1 MSKSTYLSGLLFFA
15 SACASDDKSCAS
27 DDGVPCVA
35 STAEYSVLIDSDVT
49 YAEALAHTETSSTPI
64 TIPLKLDVYTPDTSA
79 ANRPLFMFIHGGGF
93 TGGTKTRDTIEE
105 MAEYYAA
112 RGWVFASIDYRTTE
126 TLCDAVLMP
135 ECEEKILE
143 MTGGIDLLK
152 SGEGYP
158 TEVAEFY
165 AGIAPQE
172 WVSFLVKQ
180 GPKSVKVLQQGIA
193 KYAAQRDAKAALRWL
208 VANASTYDIN
218 TDYITVGGASAGAVT
233 TFALGIS
240 NADDFRDEISPD
252 DDPTL
257 AAANLD
263 QSYTVQSMVWFWGS
277 TAKLDIHEGVYELEK
292 YDRYD
297 SGDPEIFMAHGE
309 GDDPVTPYTEAEE
322 VLDVYASMGVHSELA
337 TLLMPDG
344 SPAGH
349 GAWEAE
355 VDGKGLSELTF
366 DFLVE
371 RQDLHLE

>member
-1 MSKSTYLSGLLFFA
+1 M
-15 SACASDDKSCAS
+15 
-27 DDGVPCVA
+27 A
-35 STAEYSVLIDSDVT
+35 STAIQRLVDSDVT
-49 YAEALAHTETSSTPI
+49 AEALAHNKTSTSPI

-79 ANRPLFMFIHGGGF
+79 ANRPVFMFIHGGGF

-126 TLCDAVLMP
+126 TLCDAALMP
-135 ECEEKILE
+135 ECEEKILD

-152 SGEGYP
+152 SGESDP
-158 TEVAEFY
+158 TVAKVY

-172 WVSFLVKQ
+172 WVSFLVKL

-218 TDYITVGGASAGAVT
+218 TDTITVGGASAGAVT

-257 AAANLD
+257 ASTTSTRATRFRAWCG
-263 QSYTVQSMVWFWGS
+263 SGVQR
-277 TAKLDIHEGVYELEK
+277 KLDMHEGVHELEK

-297 SGDPEIFMAHGE
+297 NGDPEIFMAHGK
-309 GDDPVTPYTEAEE
+309 GTIR
-322 VLDVYASMGVHSELA
+322 
-337 TLLMPDG
+337 
-344 SPAGH
+344 SPLH
-349 GAWEAE
+349 G
-355 VDGKGLSELTF
+355 G
-366 DFLVE
+366 
-371 RQDLHLE
+371 

>member
-1 MSKSTYLSGLLFFA
+1 MSNPAYLSALLFFA
-15 SACASDDKSCAS
+15 PACASDDKRCAS

-35 STAEYSVLIDSDVT
+35 STAEYPVIIDSDIT
-49 YAEALAHTETSSTPI
+49 YAEALAHNKTSTAPI
-64 TIPLKLDVYTPDTSA
+64 TIPLKLDVYYPDTSVT
-79 ANRPLFMFIHGGGF
+79 NRPVFMFIHGGGF

-105 MAEYYAA
+105 MADYYAA

-152 SGEGYP
+152 SGESDP
-158 TEVAEFY
+158 TQVAEFY

-208 VANASTYDIN
+208 VANGSTYDIN

-240 NADDFRDEISPD
+240 NADDFRDEISLD
-252 DDPTL
+252 ADPTL
-257 AAANLD
+257 ASTNLD
-263 QSYTVQSMVWFWGS
+263 ETYAVQSMVWFWGS
-277 TAKLDIHEGVYELEK
+277 TAKLDMHEGVYELAQ

-297 SGDPEIFMAHGE
+297 SGDPEIFMGHGTAE
-309 GDDPVTPYTEAEE
+309 DPVTPYTEAEE
-322 VLDVYASMGVHSELA
+322 VLDVYESMGVHSELA

-366 DFLVE
+366 DFLVD
-371 RQDLHLE
+371 RQNLNLE

>member
-1 MSKSTYLSGLLFFA
+1 M
-15 SACASDDKSCAS
+15 
-27 DDGVPCVA
+27 
-35 STAEYSVLIDSDVT
+35 
-49 YAEALAHTETSSTPI
+49 
-64 TIPLKLDVYTPDTSA
+64 
-79 ANRPLFMFIHGGGF
+79 
-93 TGGTKTRDTIEE
+93 
-105 MAEYYAA
+105 
-112 RGWVFASIDYRTTE
+112 
-126 TLCDAVLMP
+126 
-135 ECEEKILE
+135 
-143 MTGGIDLLK
+143 
-152 SGEGYP
+152 
-158 TEVAEFY
+158 
-165 AGIAPQE
+165 
-172 WVSFLVKQ
+172 VKQ

-193 KYAAQRDAKAALRWL
+193 NYAAQRDAKAALRWL

-240 NADDFRDEISPD
+240 NADDFRDEISLD

-257 AAANLD
+257 ASTNLD

-277 TAKLDIHEGVYELEK
+277 TAKLDMHEGVHELEK

-297 SGDPEIFMAHGE
+297 SGDPEIFMAHGK

-322 VLDVYASMGVHSELA
+322 VLDVYASMDVHSELA

-366 DFLVE
+366 DFLVD
-371 RQDLHLE
+371 RQDLDLR

>member
-1 MSKSTYLSGLLFFA
+1 MSNSAYLGALFFFA

-27 DDGVPCVA
+27 DDSVPCVA
-35 STAEYSVLIDSDVT
+35 STAEYTVLMDSDVT
-49 YAEALAHTETSSTPI
+49 YAEALAHNNTSTPPV
-64 TIPLKLDVYTPDTSA
+64 TIPLKLDVYYPDTSTT
-79 ANRPLFMFIHGGGF
+79 NRPVFMFIHGGGF
-93 TGGTKTRDTIEE
+93 TGGTKTRDSIEE
-105 MAEYYAA
+105 MADYFAA

-126 TLCDAVLMP
+126 TLCDADRIP

-143 MTGGIDLLK
+143 MTGGIDLLTA
-152 SGEGYP
+152 GESDP

-172 WVSFLVKQ
+172 WTTFAVQQ
-180 GPKSVKVLQQGIA
+180 GPPSVKALQQAIA
-193 KYAAQRDAKAALRWL
+193 QYTAQRDAKAALRWL
-208 VANASTYDIN
+208 VANASTYDLN
-218 TDYITVGGASAGAVT
+218 TDYITVGGASAGALT

-240 NADDFRDEISPD
+240 NADDFRDEISLD

-257 AAANLD
+257 ASTNLEEA
-263 QSYTVQSMVWFWGS
+263 YAVQSMVWFWGS
-277 TAKLDIHEGVYELEK
+277 TAKLDLHEAVYALEQ

-297 SGDPEIFMAHGE
+297 SGDPEIFMAHGTAE
-309 GDDPVTPYTEAEE
+309 DPVTPYTETEE
-322 VLDVYASMGVHSELA
+322 VLDIYASMGVHSELA
-337 TLLMPDG
+337 TLQMPNG

-371 RQDLHLE
+371 RQSLTVE